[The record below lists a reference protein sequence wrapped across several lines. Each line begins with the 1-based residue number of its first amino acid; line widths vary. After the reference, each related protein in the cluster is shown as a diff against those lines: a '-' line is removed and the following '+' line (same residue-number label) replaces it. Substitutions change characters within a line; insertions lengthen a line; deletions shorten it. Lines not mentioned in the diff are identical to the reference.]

1 MFEFLMK
8 LRSYLSGLIKIIVLY
23 SLNTSHWELN
33 PPYNKALFGVNKV
46 SVCQDRPWGIFSLS
60 CVKLKNK

>member
-46 SVCQDRPWGIFSLS
+46 SVCQDRP
-60 CVKLKNK
+60 